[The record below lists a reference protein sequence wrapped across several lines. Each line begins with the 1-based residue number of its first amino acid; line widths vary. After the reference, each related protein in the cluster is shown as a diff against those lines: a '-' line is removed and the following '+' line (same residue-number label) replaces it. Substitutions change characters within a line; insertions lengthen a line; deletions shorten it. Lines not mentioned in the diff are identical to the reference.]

1 MMLGTPQTALVTG
14 ATGAIGPCVVQTL
27 HAAGYGVR
35 VLARSVPPPG
45 LFPRGVEVCRGDITD
60 LSAVQA
66 AIQGTVSVIH
76 LAALLHV
83 VNPPPA
89 LGARYEQVNV
99 GGTAAVVQAA
109 VQAGIQRV
117 VFCSTIAVYGPA
129 AGQVV
134 TEDSAPRPDT
144 LYAHTK
150 LAAEQIVL
158 AAQCSDGQPLG
169 TVLRLGAVYG
179 ARVKGNYRRLVRS
192 LAHHRFIA
200 IGNGQ
205 NRRTLLYEQDAARAA
220 VLAAQHPLASGQVYN
235 VSDGQCHTLN
245 EIIAAICAA
254 LGRMPPRLAL
264 PVGLVRCAAGLVE
277 ETARLMRCTAPI
289 TRATVDKYTEDMAI
303 SSQRIQV
310 QLGFVPRFDLATGWR
325 ETILAMRQ
333 RGEL

>member
-1 MMLGTPQTALVTG
+1 MGTQRTALVTG
-14 ATGAIGPCVVQTL
+14 ATGAVGPCVVQTL
-27 HAAGYGVR
+27 HEAGYGVR
-35 VLARSVPPPG
+35 ILARSAPPPG
-45 LFPRGVEVCRGDITD
+45 LFPRGVEVYRGDIID

-66 AIQGTVSVIH
+66 AVQGTTLVIH

-89 LGARYEQVNV
+89 LCERYEQINI

-117 VFCSTIAVYGPA
+117 VFCSTIAVYGHAP
-129 AGQVV
+129 GQVV
-134 TEDSAPRPDT
+134 TEDSTPRPDT
-144 LYAHTK
+144 FYAHTK
-150 LAAEQIVL
+150 LAAERIVIE
-158 AAQCSDGQPLG
+158 AQRSDGQPLG

-192 LAHHRFIA
+192 LAHQRFIA

-205 NRRTLLYEQDAARAA
+205 NRRPLIYEQDVARAA
-220 VLAAQHPLASGQVYN
+220 VLVAQHPLAGGQVYN
-235 VSDGQCHTLN
+235 VSDGQYHTLN

-254 LGRMPPRLAL
+254 LERTPPRLLL
-264 PVGLVRCAAGLVE
+264 PVGLVRFAAGMVE
-277 ETARLMRCTAPI
+277 DTARLMRCAAPI
-289 TRATVDKYTEDMAI
+289 ARATVDTYIEDMAV
-303 SSQRIQV
+303 SSQRIQT